1 MAATQSEATLVGKGG
16 QVVRMRRFH
25 DEPDDGAALAR
36 WSEDAHPGQF
46 RETFQRVIGQP
57 RIVFE
62 DRGAAN
68 AFDVID
74 RGGESD
80 GAGDVRRAGF
90 ETMRR
95 FLKRAFLQRH
105 AHDHLAAAMPGR
117 YCLKNFRA
125 AVERTAPGRPT
136 HFVSGEGEEIATDF
150 LNVDRQMS
158 RALGSIDQRH
168 RADRA
173 RFVAKLGHG
182 IDRA

>member
-1 MAATQSEATLVGKGG
+1 
-16 QVVRMRRFH
+16 RMRRFH

-74 RGGESD
+74 RGGEAD

-105 AHDHLAAAMPGR
+105 AHDHLAAAVQRWHRLEDFG
-117 YCLKNFRA
+117 A
-125 AVERTAPGRPT
+125 AVERTAHGRLT
-136 HFVSGEGEEIATDF
+136 HFVARESETLETVI
-150 LNVDRQMS
+150 LYVD
-158 RALGSIDQRH
+158 
-168 RADRA
+168 
-173 RFVAKLGHG
+173 
-182 IDRA
+182 